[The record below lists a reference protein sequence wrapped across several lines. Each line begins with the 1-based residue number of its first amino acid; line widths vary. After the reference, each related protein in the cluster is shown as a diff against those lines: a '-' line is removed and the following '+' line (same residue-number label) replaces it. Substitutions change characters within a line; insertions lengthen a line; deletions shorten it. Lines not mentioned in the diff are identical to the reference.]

1 MKLFFDLVSNNCFI
15 WEYVRNIINQNKKK
29 DYYRLKLY
37 LQNIFSLL
45 THQTKLSSMSSTT
58 LQSKSDQDLVSDYVN
73 GNEACL
79 TELIRRNKAKIFTAI
94 QLLVKDSYLAEDIFQ
109 ETFIK
114 VINTLKAGKY
124 REEGRFLYWVM
135 RIAHNLII
143 DHFRKEQRTPLVTTT
158 DGFDIFDVLQFY
170 DESVE
175 DQLIRDQSKKDLR
188 AMIYHLPSEQKEVL
202 IMRYYGN
209 LSFKEIADVTGVSIN
224 TALGRMRYA
233 LNSIRKMLSSKTN
246 TLRSLA

>member
-1 MKLFFDLVSNNCFI
+1 
-15 WEYVRNIINQNKKK
+15 
-29 DYYRLKLY
+29 
-37 LQNIFSLL
+37 
-45 THQTKLSSMSSTT
+45 MSSIT
-58 LQSKSDQDLVSDYVN
+58 LQSKSDQELVSDYVN

-79 TELIRRNKAKIFTAI
+79 EELIRRNKAKIFTAI

-124 REEGRFLYWVM
+124 KEEGRFLYWVM

-143 DHFRKEQRTPLVTTT
+143 DHFRKEQRTPLVTTV
-158 DGFDIFDVLQFY
+158 DGFDIFDVLQFH
-170 DESVE
+170 DDNVE
-175 DQLIRDQSKKDLR
+175 DRLMREQLNKDLR
-188 AMIYHLPSEQKEVL
+188 TMIYHLPSEQKEVL

-209 LSFKEIADVTGVSIN
+209 LSFKEIASITNVSIN

-233 LNSIRKMLSSKTN
+233 LAGIRKMMISNKNSLK
-246 TLRSLA
+246 SLA